1 MDFEFFHEKRRFLK
15 NVALLFQEVIDEYR
29 KGNSI
34 NVSISMPPR
43 AGKSYITSLFSAF
56 WLSQFP
62 ELSVMRNTCTERLF
76 QKFSYDTRAI
86 IRSDKFK
93 EIFSNIELAQDK
105 QNLNGW
111 NLTTSKQVGY
121 FGAGVGGTIIGFGAN
136 IAITDDIYKSMQDA
150 LSANTDENV
159 KMWKQSAHDSRKEKN
174 CPEIFIGTRWT
185 KNDVIGEAVDSNK
198 INKSVIIPALIDNES
213 FCEDVKSTSE
223 YLKIKSEIDNM
234 VWLAEYM
241 QDPTNPEGLLIP
253 FDKLKWIDK
262 SLITDQHIVY
272 RFSVIDPANTGGD
285 KFSQPFIYVIFTE
298 TMFAAYIA
306 DVLHNTDGIEINC
319 ERIPQKVI
327 DHNIENLPVESN
339 GLGLAAVILLK
350 KILPEFCKLM
360 PFTSSVN
367 KDARVLSNFEF
378 ILRYF
383 YFDKEKYET
392 NKEYNQ
398 FVKDLTSFTKEGDNK
413 HKKDAIDVCASAAH
427 ILKIKYHNILF
438 SK

>member
-1 MDFEFFHEKRRFLK
+1 MNNEVIISNKFKP
-15 NVALLFQEVIDEYR
+15 LFQ
-29 KGNSI
+29 
-34 NVSISMPPR
+34 
-43 AGKSYITSLFSAF
+43 L
-56 WLSQFP
+56 L
-62 ELSVMRNTCTERLF
+62 
-76 QKFSYDTRAI
+76 
-86 IRSDKFK
+86 DK
-93 EIFSNIELAQDK
+93 N
-105 QNLNGW
+105 
-111 NLTTSKQVGY
+111 Y
-121 FGAGVGGTIIGFGAN
+121 
-136 IAITDDIYKSMQDA
+136 
-150 LSANTDENV
+150 
-159 KMWKQSAHDSRKEKN
+159 H
-174 CPEIFIGTRWT
+174 
-185 KNDVIGEAVDSNK
+185 
-198 INKSVIIPALIDNES
+198 
-213 FCEDVKSTSE
+213 
-223 YLKIKSEIDNM
+223 SEIDTVIMTGGRYSLKSFTVSIFALTALYNFGWNVLYTRFTNM
-234 VWLAEYM
+234 SITDSIKPEVSDKIELLNLTGVNDTQHQIEYNGNRIAFKGIKTGSSQQTANLKSLSGFNLFINDEAEELPDYKTYKKIFYSIRST
-241 QDPTNPEGLLIP
+241 DKRNISILILNPTVKDHWIFQEYFEKKGLEGGNNCIVDNVLYIHTSYLDCDFNLMPKNILSDYLRLKSENKKEYDNIVLGGWIDQPEGILIP
-253 FDKLKWIDK
+253 FNQLKWIDK
-262 SLITDQHIVY
+262 KLITDQHIVY

-306 DVLHNTDGIEINC
+306 DVLHNTDGIEVNC
-319 ERIPQKVI
+319 ERIPQKAI
-327 DHNIENLPVESN
+327 DHKIENLPVESN

-350 KILPEFCKLM
+350 KILPQFCKLM